1 MHPSGLVCHDL
12 LCLGLRSL
20 ESGELSCPSQSFCQQ
35 VHGVVAKIMIR
46 RLHLPPMYHKVYVSS
61 CIATF
66 LVLATVELFERAGT
80 EGFWT
85 CLSKHEWSGMWW
97 KLTLFPKLRR
107 ASMVFLYVAETD
119 CVSSLFLKYDLI
131 IIVYNNLN
139 HPPPLP
145 YLLTSS
151 SKAWTKKY
159 DKKRSVAKMK
169 VQVRTRAIR

>member
-1 MHPSGLVCHDL
+1 MHPCGLVCHDL

-46 RLHLPPMYHKVYVSS
+46 RLHLPPMYHKVYVSW

-107 ASMVFLYVAETD
+107 ASMVFLYGTLSKPEWTGWRW
-119 CVSSLFLKYDLI
+119 KLI
-131 IIVYNNLN
+131 VFCR
-139 HPPPLP
+139 
-145 YLLTSS
+145 TSIRFQTPRKLHNYVHWNS
-151 SKAWTKKY
+151 QCNTNVTLDWICIYRVWGA
-159 DKKRSVAKMK
+159 
-169 VQVRTRAIR
+169 VRILGS